1 MANTP
6 KPVRKDAKRSAEVR
20 RNPTTGNPNRAIWR
34 SKDSGGFGNGVLKNI
49 GYISSY
55 GVRNS
60 GLPKRTREFELG
72 KIQRSIQGTREVQA
86 EMDKDYKEAKAWK
99 AANPDYV
106 YPGGTGD
113 R

>member
-1 MANTP
+1 VANTP
-6 KPVRKDAKRSAEVR
+6 KPVRKDAKRSAEMS
-20 RNPTTGNPNRAIWR
+20 RNPGGDPNRAIWR
-34 SKDSGGFGNGVLKNI
+34 SKASGGFGSGVQKNI
-49 GYISSY
+49 SYILSY
-55 GVRNS
+55 RTKNS
-60 GLPKRTREFELG
+60 GLPKRTQEFQLG
-72 KIQRSIQGTREVQA
+72 SIQRSAKGSLEVQA